1 MADGSRPPALAPT
14 RERPFRSICPTHP
27 THPNPRL
34 PPMNEPAPVVL
45 VIDDEVQIRRFLRA
59 GLELDGFVVHDAET
73 GTDALKS
80 VTLKQPDLVIL
91 DLGLPDMDGG
101 DVLERLRSWSTVPL
115 IVLSVR
121 SNEAEKV
128 RLLESGA
135 DDYVVKPF
143 GMAELLA
150 RAHAAMRRQ
159 VRATSGEPVVKAGPL
174 AIDLAARIVTING
187 ARVALTP
194 KEYRLLQILAQHA
207 GNVVTHQY
215 LLKEVWG
222 SPHVHDTHYLRI
234 FVRKLRQKIE
244 EDPTQ
249 PTILLTEL
257 GIGYRLAGPDPAAAA
272 TAAAS
277 ARPQ

>member
-1 MADGSRPPALAPT
+1 MTDPS
-14 RERPFRSICPTHP
+14 
-27 THPNPRL
+27 
-34 PPMNEPAPVVL
+34 PVVL

-59 GLELDGFVVHDAET
+59 GLELDGFVVQEAEN
-73 GTDALKS
+73 GSDALRW
-80 VTLKQPDLVIL
+80 VTMKPPDLIIL

-101 DVLERLRSWSTVPL
+101 EVLERLRAWSAVPL

-128 RLLESGA
+128 RLLEAGA

-159 VRATSGEPVVKAGPL
+159 VRGSSEEPVVRLGPL
-174 AIDLAARIVTING
+174 AIDLAARMVTING
-187 ARVALTP
+187 DRVVLTP

-244 EDPTQ
+244 TDPTQ
-249 PTILLTEL
+249 PQILMTEL
-257 GIGYRLAGPDPAAAA
+257 GIGYRLAIPETVDANAASM
-272 TAAAS
+272 TAAPS
-277 ARPQ
+277 